1 MKLSYLFLI
10 FFFLDTLSNIDVFG
24 QVLFNYYMVGVLISG
39 LILLVS
45 MLGAII
51 LTLNFKNPR
60 KSENVSRQL
69 ARSDDNVLSYFK

>member
-1 MKLSYLFLI
+1 MI
-10 FFFLDTLSNIDVFG
+10 
-24 QVLFNYYMVGVLISG
+24 GVLLSG
-39 LILLVS
+39 LILLVA

-60 KSENVSRQL
+60 KPENVTRQL